1 MTWWN
6 TVSSDVK
13 VGDILRTPGLG
24 MSGLRSGTF
33 EIITKNNREITIESG
48 ESTIS
53 LPKECF
59 DEIENFFITN
69 PTQKLRCASL
79 HDIPAFANSV
89 DELIRQRTGSD
100 LSRGHYV
107 SSILVKCG
115 LVKYSMVGRKKV
127 IGLP

>member
-53 LPKECF
+53 LPKESY
-59 DEIENFFITN
+59 
-69 PTQKLRCASL
+69 P
-79 HDIPAFANSV
+79 
-89 DELIRQRTGSD
+89 
-100 LSRGHYV
+100 
-107 SSILVKCG
+107 
-115 LVKYSMVGRKKV
+115 
-127 IGLP
+127 